1 MIIGSGTPTPS
12 NPLLCNSELGTFYL
26 DKVNQRLYIRSMLS
40 PNCLQTD
47 WVDISFLISN
57 QLLLKEF
64 NESLQSFFDKIPYNF
79 NTSSD
84 KLTITSQD
92 GSYSNVVTL
101 PTATMLVEQLPVT
114 VTPNSFGI
122 TSGTISNVINQ
133 TIAKLPVQKV
143 ENVQPLDTSK
153 VICHRK
159 NLSSVKVE
167 KGVWTD
173 ILSFDTVEID
183 TTEKM
188 ALDNIILIPKAGYY
202 LIEGRAEFPNIAV
215 NNTIG
220 VALLVNDREVDQM
233 LHRTTGE
240 GSQFVK
246 THYTMNL
253 NKYDTVRV
261 KVFSSL
267 AIEVK
272 KIEMYVELKV

>member
-64 NESLQSFFDKIPYNF
+64 NDSLQSFFDKIPYNF
-79 NTSSD
+79 NTSSN

-101 PTATMLVEQLPVT
+101 PTATILVEQLPVT

-122 TSGTISNVINQ
+122 TSGTIGDVINQ

-143 ENVQPLDTSK
+143 ENVQSLDTSK

-159 NLSSVKVE
+159 NLSSVKAE

-188 ALDNIILIPKAGYY
+188 AFDNIILIPKAGYY

-215 NNTIG
+215 DNTIG
-220 VALLVNDREVDQM
+220 VALLVNDREVDQI

-246 THYTMNL
+246 THYTVNL
-253 NKYDTVRV
+253 NKYDTVRM

-272 KIEMYVELKV
+272 KTEMYAELKV

>member
-122 TSGTISNVINQ
+122 TSGTISDVINQ

-220 VALLVNDREVDQM
+220 VALLVNDREVDQI

-253 NKYDTVRV
+253 NKYDTVRM
-261 KVFSSL
+261 KIFSSL

>member
-101 PTATMLVEQLPVT
+101 PTATILVEQLPVT

-122 TSGTISNVINQ
+122 TSGTIGDVINQ
-133 TIAKLPVQKV
+133 TIAKLPIPKV
-143 ENVQPLDTSK
+143 ENIQSLDTSK

-167 KGVWTD
+167 KDVWTD

-188 ALDNIILIPKAGYY
+188 VLDNIILIPKAGYY

-220 VALLVNDREVDQM
+220 VALLVNDREVDQI

-253 NKYDTVRV
+253 NKYDTVRM
-261 KVFSSL
+261 KIFSSL

>member
-101 PTATMLVEQLPVT
+101 PTATILVEQLPVT

-122 TSGTISNVINQ
+122 TSGTISDVINQ

-272 KIEMYVELKV
+272 KIEIYVELKV

>member
-122 TSGTISNVINQ
+122 TSGTISDVINQ

-220 VALLVNDREVDQM
+220 VALLVNDREVDQT

-253 NKYDTVRV
+253 NKYDTVRM
-261 KVFSSL
+261 KIFSSL

>member
-79 NTSSD
+79 DTSSD

-122 TSGTISNVINQ
+122 TSGTISDVINQ

-220 VALLVNDREVDQM
+220 VALLVNDREVDQI

-272 KIEMYVELKV
+272 KIEIYVELKV

>member
-47 WVDISFLISN
+47 WVDISVLISN
-57 QLLLKEF
+57 HFLLKEF
-64 NESLQSFFDKIPYNF
+64 NESLQSFLDKIPYNF
-79 NTSSD
+79 NTSSN

-101 PTATMLVEQLPVT
+101 PTATILVEQLPVT

-122 TSGTISNVINQ
+122 TSGTIGDVINQ
-133 TIAKLPVQKV
+133 TIAKLPIPKV
-143 ENVQPLDTSK
+143 ENIQSLDTSK

-272 KIEMYVELKV
+272 KIEIYVELKV